1 VPGAVAALLREV
13 PGAWIAPCE
22 EKMGESGYED
32 YRSDIALEGSAV
44 HVVRG
49 GAFDDLAGL
58 VRCASRDYRLY
69 PNDRFRN
76 LGFRVVVSPFSR
88 TQ

>member
-1 VPGAVAALLREV
+1 
-13 PGAWIAPCE
+13 
-22 EKMGESGYED
+22 MGESGYED

-58 VRCASRDYRLY
+58 VRCAY
-69 PNDRFRN
+69 RN
-76 LGFRVVVSPFSR
+76 LWHPRHRLNYRGFRVVVSPFSR

>member
-49 GAFDDLAGL
+49 GAFYDSEFL
-58 VRCASRDYRLY
+58 VRCASRFSWPPRYRY
-69 PNDRFRN
+69 GI